1 MADIQKIKPI
11 KPIKPMKKQR
21 QKKIVRYLHSGLSVQ
36 ILYNVSV
43 SEKNYSA

>member
-21 QKKIVRYLHSGLSVQ
+21 QTKRVGAKKVLSP
-36 ILYNVSV
+36 S
-43 SEKNYSA
+43 KTKKK